1 NAGHDPRP
9 SCLKRMRALYA
20 ARRAALAEALAAAFG
35 DQLRVSLQSGGIH
48 LLARPSGR
56 VRDTMLV
63 QLAEM
68 QRLAPTA
75 LSSLSIQPS
84 APRVFFLLYQR
95 EGAIGRARRDGTIA
109 FHCGISGALLVHF
122 LRRFDPR

>member
-1 NAGHDPRP
+1 
-9 SCLKRMRALYA
+9 MRSANVKTISIISYIAL
-20 ARRAALAEALAAAFG
+20 
-35 DQLRVSLQSGGIH
+35 
-48 LLARPSGR
+48 LL
-56 VRDTMLV
+56 MK
-63 QLAEM
+63 
-68 QRLAPTA
+68 
-75 LSSLSIQPS
+75 